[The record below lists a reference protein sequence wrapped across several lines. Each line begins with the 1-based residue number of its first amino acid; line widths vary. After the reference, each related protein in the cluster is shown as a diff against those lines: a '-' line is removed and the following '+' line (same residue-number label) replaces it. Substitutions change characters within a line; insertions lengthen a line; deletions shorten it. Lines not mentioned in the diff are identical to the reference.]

1 MLDLI
6 DFRHFFN
13 TIPIAMALSRAS
25 DRVILD
31 VNPQW
36 LHLTGLSPA
45 DVVAQ
50 RAEDLG
56 FQEGVH
62 QRVRI
67 QCALDETGQ
76 VRNQELIFVGT
87 DQRKLTL
94 RMDVSRLVVSG
105 LICDVC
111 YLKDVTA
118 ERAVQSA
125 LLASEQLLTA
135 SNERMDQ
142 QLRLFESLESL
153 ASVGYWTSVD
163 DAETLSWS
171 NGLYLLAG
179 LEPGS
184 VHDRKIGRSRIFAED
199 LAAFSQTRQALD
211 GQTLEYRWL
220 HPDGRVHWHRS
231 RMQRLA
237 GQGNA
242 DLAFGVV
249 QDITREREAGLAFQ
263 EKLAFIQKI
272 TKRLPGV
279 VFQIRRNADG
289 VLEFLYISEPACII
303 YPGFTAQDILQ
314 DAYCT
319 LSLHHPDDVEAFTL
333 TVREALNALQ
343 PWHCEYRLRLPDGA
357 VRWLLGQ
364 GLPESD
370 GHGAVLMSGFVTD
383 ITERKQS
390 EERLRRSEARF
401 RALTEL
407 SSDWYWEQ
415 DDCFRFVQV
424 TGNIEIVNTLPSA
437 HYVGKTRWESGVQGV
452 SPAQWDMHRA
462 ALNAHEEFQ
471 DFEMQRVRPDGALMW
486 VSISGAPMFDAQ
498 GNFVGYQGIGRD
510 ISERKLAE
518 EKIEQLAF
526 YDALTGLP
534 NRRLLI
540 ERLQL
545 ALLGVS
551 RHGLYSGVL
560 FIDLDNF
567 KDLND
572 TLGHDAGDMLLR
584 QVAQRLQ
591 ASVREVDTVA
601 RLGGDEFVVVLE
613 ELGSRADTVTA
624 LIEQVGQKI
633 LMTLN
638 QVYTLGSVELYSTPS
653 LGVALLSKS
662 VKSVDELLK
671 QADLA
676 MYQSKAAGRNTMR
689 FFDPAMQDMVTKRTA
704 LDRDLRLAL
713 KNDEFVLY
721 YQPVVDSAAVVV
733 GVEALVRWQHP
744 QRGFLPPGEF
754 IGAAEQSGLIVPL
767 GQWVLH
773 TACAQLVQWAAGA
786 QTDKLHMA
794 VNVSVQ
800 QFRHPEFVAQVLGV
814 LESTGAN
821 PRLLKLEVT
830 ESLLVTDVQDVVA
843 KMQALRDAQ
852 VSFSLDDFGTG
863 YSSLSYLKRLPLAQ
877 LKIDQSFVQDILT
890 DVHDVAI
897 AKSVLTL
904 GQSLG
909 LRVVAEGVESA
920 GQWQFLLEQGC
931 TLFQGYLFCKPV
943 PIASLPIGCLMPDQV
958 T

>member
-6 DFRHFFN
+6 DCRLFFN
-13 TIPIAMALSRAS
+13 SIPVAMVLSRAS
-25 DRVILD
+25 DGVILD
-31 VNPQW
+31 VNAQW
-36 LHLTGLSPA
+36 LRLTGLMRA
-45 DVVAQ
+45 DVVDQ
-50 RAEDLG
+50 RVQDLG
-56 FQEGVH
+56 FVASGH
-62 QRVRI
+62 QRMRA
-67 QCALDETGQ
+67 QQSLDDTGHASHL
-76 VRNQELIFVGT
+76 EFTYLCP
-87 DQRKLTL
+87 DQRKLSL
-94 RMDVSRLVVSG
+94 RMDVVRIEVSRLT
-105 LICDVC
+105 CDLS

-118 ERAVQSA
+118 ERAAQSA

-153 ASVGYWTSVD
+153 ASVGYWTSGD
-163 DAETLSWS
+163 NPESLRWS
-171 NGLYLLAG
+171 KGLYLVAG
-179 LEPGS
+179 LEPGT
-184 VHDRKIGRSRIFAED
+184 VRDRKTGRSRILTEDQPAFAQ
-199 LAAFSQTRQALD
+199 ARQALD

-220 HPDGRVHWHRS
+220 HPDGRVHWLRS
-231 RMQRLA
+231 RMQSLS
-237 GQGNA
+237 GHGEA

-249 QDITREREAGLAFQ
+249 QDITREREAALALQ
-263 EKLAFIQKI
+263 DKLGFIQKI
-272 TKRLPGV
+272 TSRLPGV
-279 VFQIRRNADG
+279 VFQIRRNTEG
-289 VLEFLYISEPACII
+289 VLEFLYISEPACDI
-303 YPGFTAQDILQ
+303 YPGFTAQDILR

-319 LSLHHPDDVEAFTL
+319 LSLHHPDDLSAFTAS
-333 TVREALNALQ
+333 VSAALNHLS
-343 PWHCEYRLRLPDGA
+343 PWQCEYRLRLPDGE

-370 GHGAVLMSGFVTD
+370 GQGAVLMSGFVTD
-383 ITERKQS
+383 ITERKHS

-415 DDCFRFVQV
+415 DEHFRFVRV
-424 TGNIEIVNTLPSA
+424 TGNFGATNALQTDF
-437 HYVGKTRWESGVQGV
+437 YVGNTRWDSGAQGV

-462 ALNAHEEFQ
+462 ALGAHEEFH
-471 DFEMQRVRPDGALMW
+471 DFEMQRVRSDGSLMW

-498 GNFVGYQGIGRD
+498 GQFVGYQGIGRD
-510 ISERKLAE
+510 ISERKLADE
-518 EKIEQLAF
+518 RIEQLAF

-540 ERLQL
+540 ERLQV
-545 ALLGVS
+545 ALLGTT
-551 RHGLYSGVL
+551 RHELYSGVL

-572 TLGHDAGDMLLR
+572 TLGHDMGDLLLR
-584 QVAQRLQ
+584 QVAQRLL

-613 ELGSRADTVTA
+613 ELGSRADTVTT
-624 LIEQVGQKI
+624 LVEQVGRKI
-633 LMTLN
+633 LANLN
-638 QVYTLGSVELYSTPS
+638 QVYTLGSLELHSTPS
-653 LGVALLSKS
+653 MGVALLSKK

-676 MYQSKAAGRNTMR
+676 MYESKAAGRNTMR
-689 FFDPAMQDMVTKRTA
+689 FFDPAMQAMVTQRTG

-713 KNDEFVLY
+713 KREELVLY
-721 YQPVVDSAAVVV
+721 YQPVVNSSAMVV

-744 QRGFLPPGEF
+744 HRGFLPPSEF

-767 GQWVLH
+767 GQWVLR
-773 TACAQLVQWAAGA
+773 TACEQLVRWAARPE
-786 QTDKLHMA
+786 TDKLHMA

-800 QFRHPEFVAQVLGV
+800 QFRHPEFVAQVMRV
-814 LESTGAN
+814 LEHTGAD
-821 PRLLKLEVT
+821 PRLLKLEIT

-843 KMQALRDAQ
+843 KMQSLRSAQ

-877 LKIDQSFVQDILT
+877 LKIDQSFVRDILT
-890 DVHDVAI
+890 DVHDIAI

-904 GQSLG
+904 GESLD
-909 LRVVAEGVESA
+909 LRVVAEGVENP

-931 TLFQGYLFCKPV
+931 ALFQGYLFCKPM
-943 PIASLPIGCLMPDQV
+943 PIAYLPMGCLMPDRV
-958 T
+958 I